1 MFVFVSMQA
10 GILSAVPHIVFF
22 IFILGGGVLA
32 DFLLSHTNFSI
43 TTVRKFMTTIGKLVM
58 GTPSRRL
65 TNLTVGCILPTK
77 IAGISPIKQG
87 NKNIDF
93 THDVQTATTLMS
105 TIVPLIFV
113 EWPHKIC
120 NKLG

>member
-1 MFVFVSMQA
+1 M
-10 GILSAVPHIVFF
+10 SAVPHIVFF

-65 TNLTVGCILPTK
+65 TNLTVGYILPTK
-77 IAGISPIKQG
+77 IAGISPVKKG
-87 NKNIDF
+87 NKNKKGEGSIDF
-93 THDVQTATTLMS
+93 THDVQTATTLTS

>member
-1 MFVFVSMQA
+1 
-10 GILSAVPHIVFF
+10 
-22 IFILGGGVLA
+22 
-32 DFLLSHTNFSI
+32 
-43 TTVRKFMTTIGKLVM
+43 MTTIGKLVM